1 MCFMEERETTKRTH
15 AEEDSVLEY
24 KTFKGEI
31 DRDTVQLSIHLAI
44 WASDCEMATCLDRC
58 LVR

>member
-31 DRDTVQLSIHLAI
+31 DRDTVQLSIHIACNLGKR
-44 WASDCEMATCLDRC
+44 L
-58 LVR
+58 